1 MPDWL
6 DSTILVA
13 MLGAIGL
20 IIQHMINR
28 QSRKEEI
35 GATERDNLIRGLG
48 QQVDRL
54 ETAQQQDRRRIDWLE
69 DELWS
74 EKKQSHRQHRAL
86 SENVDWGPRMIR
98 WVESGQKR
106 PYPAPPD
113 WEAHREILDN
123 PRPRRPPPPIPDAT

>member
-48 QQVDRL
+48 EQVDRL
-54 ETAQQQDRRRIDWLE
+54 ESAQQQDRRRIDWLE
-69 DELWS
+69 DEIWT
-74 EKKQSHRQHRAL
+74 ERAHSHRLRRGLA
-86 SENVDWGPRMIR
+86 ETMDWGPKMVA
-98 WVESGQKR
+98 WAKGPQKD
-106 PYPAPPD
+106 PHPQEPD
-113 WEAHREILDN
+113 WVSLADLLAP
-123 PRPRRPPPPIPDAT
+123 PRPRRPPPVPDAT